1 MGQDCEFPYAMAS
14 FLPFW
19 KLMLPE
25 GCGSSSKCLAT
36 QQLICSYLL
45 PSRLAQGETT
55 LSNASKQNQRGK
67 KSDQISFPSCVSV
80 EVGVI
85 AKLEMQMFCFNLVNN
100 PQMNCMLKHVDLFLT
115 LKWDLVISLFS
126 GMYGYLFPLLHKITF
141 IMSLY
146 LISKYSIFL
155 FQSLIFFLVNIFSE
169 QLQCT

>member
-1 MGQDCEFPYAMAS
+1 
-14 FLPFW
+14 
-19 KLMLPE
+19 MLWHLFFHF
-25 GCGSSSKCLAT
+25 GSSCFLKGVEAPPSAWRHSSWSVHISYRADWLRGK
-36 QQLICSYLL
+36 QLCPTRPNRTSV
-45 PSRLAQGETT
+45 E
-55 LSNASKQNQRGK
+55 K

-169 QLQCT
+169 QL